1 MPALDLSL
9 VARDANLLVKRKS
22 NWAGHEAGV
31 VLVFCI
37 VFILVVG
44 FIGLFVYRKILARKA
59 ARPSNAG

>member
-9 VARDANLLVKRKS
+9 VARDTNLLVKRT
-22 NWAGHEAGV
+22 NWAGHEPGV
-31 VLVFCI
+31 ILVFCI

-44 FIGLFVYRKILARKA
+44 LVSLAIYRRILARRA